1 MDMEENNLKKIRINL
16 GLTVTALA
24 KLADVSTKTI
34 SQLERLI
41 RDATKV
47 TKSKIVIGLNLA
59 LEPDE
64 TRLTYEDVFPAD

>member
-1 MDMEENNLKKIRINL
+1 MDMDENNLKKIRINL
-16 GLTVTALA
+16 GLTITALA

-64 TRLTYEDVFPAD
+64 TRLTYKDIFPAE